1 MQDHIENQFRPL
13 FALTPGVNQI
23 QFDMDISMLQ
33 DILFLSAQSAVI
45 CLQSVAPCQLPSL
58 VAGSAI

>member
-1 MQDHIENQFRPL
+1 MHVIHHAKLKKKKTCILSKE
-13 FALTPGVNQI
+13 
-23 QFDMDISMLQ
+23 DMDISMLQ

-45 CLQSVAPCQLPSL
+45 CLQSVPPCQLPSL